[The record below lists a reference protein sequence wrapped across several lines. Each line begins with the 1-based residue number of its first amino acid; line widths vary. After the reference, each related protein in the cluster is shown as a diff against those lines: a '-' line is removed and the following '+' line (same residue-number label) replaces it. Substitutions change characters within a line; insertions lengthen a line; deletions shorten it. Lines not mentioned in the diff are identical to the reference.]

1 MFGKLASL
9 LTLIGAAL
17 YFTGWIYRWAYFA
30 FFQLEVTTLDL
41 PVESF
46 LIVPLQV
53 FFGNLYAGDFSTLG
67 RTFAVAIAT
76 FILIPVFLKSLQF
89 TSTKLTH
96 FWNRWRWRSLQFLK
110 RKKPKLARIYSLIP
124 NLKPISYKHSLIDEL
139 VKIAGVLTALFILA
153 RQQGILDARRDAFN
167 QTSTLPVITLI
178 TPENS
183 LSLGRKLSDLTD
195 DPPRQNFRVIG
206 DLELYREVLKQDY
219 NNKTDPNFP
228 KTVWR
233 LLIDREH
240 QFYIFPSLPTDVP
253 IDARPPVVV
262 VQESDRGEYLLILS
276 PEPGPEPKSQ

>member
-17 YFTGWIYRWAYFA
+17 YYTGWIYRWAYFA

-53 FFGNLYAGDFSTLG
+53 FFGHLSAGDFSTLG
-67 RTFAVAIAT
+67 RTLAVAIAT
-76 FILIPVFLKSLQF
+76 SILIPVFLQTLEF

-96 FWNRWRWRSLQFLK
+96 FWNKWRWRSLQFLQ
-110 RKKPKLARIYSLIP
+110 RKKPQLARIHRLIP

-139 VKIAGVLTALFILA
+139 VKIAGVLIALFILA

-183 LSLGRKLSDLTD
+183 LSLGRKLTDLTEN
-195 DPPRQNFRVIG
+195 PPRQNFRVIG
-206 DLELYREVLKQDY
+206 DLELYEEVLKQDY

-240 QFYIFPSLPTDVP
+240 QFYIFPSLPTNAP
-253 IDARPPVVV
+253 RNARPPVVV

-276 PEPGPEPKSQ
+276 PQPGPKPKR

>member
-53 FFGNLYAGDFSTLG
+53 FFGNLYAWDFSTLG
-67 RTFAVAIAT
+67 RTVAVAIAT
-76 FILIPVFLKSLQF
+76 IILIPVFLESLQF
-89 TSTKLTH
+89 TSTQLTN
-96 FWNRWRWRSLQFLK
+96 FWNKWRWRSLQFLN
-110 RKKPKLARIYSLIP
+110 RKKPKIIGIHRLIP
-124 NLKPISYKHSLIDEL
+124 TLKPISYKHSLIDEL
-139 VKIAGVLTALFILA
+139 VRIAGVLTALFILA
-153 RQQGILDARRDAFN
+153 RHQGLLDARRDAFN
-167 QTSTLPVITLI
+167 HTSTLPVITLI
-178 TPENS
+178 VPENS
-183 LSLGRKLSDLTD
+183 LSLGRKLSDPTL
-195 DPPRQNFRVIG
+195 DPPLTKFRIIG
-206 DLELYREVLKQDY
+206 DSKLYKELLKPEF
-219 NNKTDPNFP
+219 DPP

-240 QFYIFPSLPTDVP
+240 QFYIFPSLPTDAP
-253 IDARPPVVV
+253 TNARPLVVV

-276 PEPGPEPKSQ
+276 PEPGLETE